1 MMTKLGDLR
10 FLGNGLR
17 RPECVLATA
26 SGDLFVTDSEG
37 VAIVSGDGAVRR
49 IAAHNRPEGFLPN
62 GIALLPGRDV
72 LIADLGPGGGVW
84 HLKPSGAFTPWLME
98 VDGKQL
104 PPTNFIGVDRHGR
117 RWVTVSTWLFPR
129 TLAAKPGWGD
139 GFIVLDDGRGAR
151 IVAEGI
157 GYTNEAVV
165 SPDGQF
171 LYVNETYGRRLS
183 RFRIRPDNSLGTKEV
198 VCAFG
203 PGTFPDG
210 LAHDAEGNVWIVSV
224 VSNRVIKVD
233 TNSGKADILFE
244 DCDPTALAEVEAE
257 FVKDG
262 GNAEKRFAVGANA
275 TTSNLA
281 SIAFGGDGLRTIYCG
296 SLGGTRLVCFPSPV
310 AGAEPPHW
318 RT

>member
-1 MMTKLGDLR
+1 MMTKLGELR
-10 FLGNGLR
+10 FLGSDLK
-17 RPECVLATA
+17 RPECVLTTA
-26 SGDLFVTDSEG
+26 SGDLFVTDSNG
-37 VAIVSGDGAVRR
+37 AAIVSSNGAVRR
-49 IAAHNRPEGFLPN
+49 IVARGAPEGFFPN

-84 HLKPSGAFTPWLME
+84 LLKPDGTFTPWLME
-98 VDGKQL
+98 VDGKKL
-104 PPTNFIGVDRHGR
+104 PPTNFVGVDRQGR

-139 GFIVLDDGRGAR
+139 GFIVLQDERGTR

-171 LYVNETYGRRLS
+171 IYVNETYGRCLS
-183 RFRIRPDNSLGTKEV
+183 RYAIRPDNSLGPKEV

-224 VSNRVIKVD
+224 VSNRVIKIY
-233 TNSGKADILFE
+233 TKSGKSEIMFE
-244 DCDPTALAEVEAE
+244 DCDAAALAEVEAE
-257 FVKDG
+257 FMKGD
-262 GNAEKRFAVGANA
+262 ADAAKRHHVGAVR
-275 TTSNLA
+275 TTANLA
-281 SIAFGGDGLRTIYCG
+281 SIAFGGPGLRTLYCG
-296 SLGGTRLVCFPSPV
+296 NLDGTRLFCFDSPV

-318 RT
+318 HY